1 MIEISK
7 NITVEG
13 FEDKEEFEKWLK
25 EQEETESNEIILKI
39 FKWSLK
45 ELEDN
50 MNNYIYN
57 KSDWDRVDKYA
68 VKMINRKLMS
78 EDKVIEF
85 IKEATS
91 SIFVE

>member
-13 FEDKEEFEKWLK
+13 FKNKEEFDRWLK
-25 EQEETESNEIILKI
+25 EQEKTETNEIVLKI

-45 ELEDN
+45 ELEEN
-50 MNNYIYN
+50 TSNYIYN
-57 KSDWDRVDKYA
+57 KNYWDRVDKYA
-68 VKMINRKLMS
+68 EKMINRKIMS
-78 EDKVIEF
+78 EDKIIEF

>member
-13 FEDKEEFEKWLK
+13 FKNKEEFDRWLK
-25 EQEETESNEIILKI
+25 EQEKTESNEIVLKI

-45 ELEDN
+45 ELEEN
-50 MNNYIYN
+50 TSKYIYN
-57 KSDWDRVDKYA
+57 KNHWDRVDKYA
-68 VKMINRKLMS
+68 VKMINRKIMS
-78 EDKVIEF
+78 EDKIIEF
-85 IKEATS
+85 VKEATS

>member
-7 NITVEG
+7 NITLEG
-13 FEDKEEFEKWLK
+13 FKNKEEYEQWLK
-25 EQEETESNEIILKI
+25 EQEKTEPNEIVLKI

-45 ELEDN
+45 ELEEN
-50 MNNYIYN
+50 TNNNIYK
-57 KSDWDRVDKYA
+57 KSNWDRVDKYA
-68 VKMINRKLMS
+68 VKMINRKLMN
-78 EDKVIEF
+78 ENKVVEF

>member
-13 FEDKEEFEKWLK
+13 FENKEEFEKWLK

-78 EDKVIEF
+78 EDKIIKF
-85 IKEATS
+85 IKEAIS